1 MIWEL
6 VYKIGVDVLLIW
18 KPYTFPS
25 PVDVIKSLY
34 FLSIDNTLLIAVG
47 ASMERLMIGYLL
59 SVIIGI
65 PLGIFIVRYKYV
77 GENIKS
83 IILGLQTLPSICW
96 LPFAI
101 LWYGLSEKTI
111 IFVIAM
117 GSIFAISIATEGA
130 INNVYPLYIKAA
142 KTMGAKGVKLYLN
155 VVMPASLPSI
165 IAGLKQGWSFAWRAL
180 MAGEMLVAT
189 RGLGQVLMI
198 GRDLADISQV
208 LAVMIVIIA
217 IGLLLDNVV
226 FGRIEA
232 SIRQKWGLEVKL

>member
-6 VYKIGVDVLLIW
+6 VYKIGVDVLSIW

>member
-1 MIWEL
+1 M
-6 VYKIGVDVLLIW
+6 VYKIGVDVLSIW

-65 PLGIFIVRYKYV
+65 PLGILIVRYKYV

-142 KTMGAKGVKLYLN
+142 KTMGAKGFKLYLN

-189 RGLGQVLMI
+189 KGLGQVLMI

>member
-6 VYKIGVDVLLIW
+6 VYKIGVDVLSIW

-47 ASMERLMIGYLL
+47 ASMERLMIGYFL

-189 RGLGQVLMI
+189 KGLGQVLMI

>member
-6 VYKIGVDVLLIW
+6 VYKIGVDVLSIW

-59 SVIIGI
+59 SVTIGI
-65 PLGIFIVRYKYV
+65 PLGILIVRYKYV